1 MSRKLKVFT
10 IGHST
15 HPIEK
20 FIAML
25 KSYEIDAIADVRSSP
40 YSRYNSQYNRET
52 LKESLRDE
60 NMKYVFL
67 GKELG
72 ARSDDPCC
80 YKYGK
85 VDYNLLENTE
95 LFKTGIERVL
105 NGSRKMK
112 LALMCAEAEPLDCH
126 RTILVSK
133 KLADN
138 NLDVFHI
145 LKDSSVETHTETLG
159 RLIKQYMSQSSDL
172 FMSEDEVRDKAYRK
186 RGEEIA
192 YIEDMAS

>member
-1 MSRKLKVFT
+1 MIYT

-15 HPIEK
+15 HSIGK
-20 FIAML
+20 FISML
-25 KSYEIDAIADVRSSP
+25 KIHEIEAIADVRSSP
-40 YSRYNSQYNRET
+40 YSRYNSQYNREI
-52 LKESLRDE
+52 LKETLSAN

-80 YKYGK
+80 YKHGK
-85 VDYNLLENTE
+85 VDYDLLANTE
-95 LFKTGIERVL
+95 LFRSGVKRVIK
-105 NGSRKMK
+105 GAKKMK

-133 KLADN
+133 ELSKN
-138 NLDVFHI
+138 NVKVSHI
-145 LKDSSVETHTETLG
+145 LKDARTETHEESLG
-159 RLIKQYMSQSSDL
+159 RLIEQYMTQKTDL
-172 FMSEDEVRDKAYRK
+172 FMSEDEVTNKAYKK

-192 YIEDMAS
+192 YIEDLAS